1 MSEEQDP
8 DYCDIVVSALR
19 YALPRHS
26 YMPAV
31 TRNYISRNWAKLKPM
46 HWCILRDTR
55 EYLERN
61 KEFYRGGGF
70 DKFSDRMDYAAWLD
84 WYNELVE
91 LPDTELQPYNA
102 YLGKI
107 IIIDEVK

>member
-8 DYCDIVVSALR
+8 DYCAIVVSALR

-26 YMPAV
+26 YMPEV

-55 EYLERN
+55 DYIMRC
-61 KEFYRGGGF
+61 KELYTGDNFI
-70 DKFSDRMDYAAWLD
+70 DHRMDYVAWAD
-84 WYNELVE
+84 WYNKLVK
-91 LPDTELQPYNA
+91 LPDTELQPHNA

-107 IIIDEVK
+107 ITLDELK